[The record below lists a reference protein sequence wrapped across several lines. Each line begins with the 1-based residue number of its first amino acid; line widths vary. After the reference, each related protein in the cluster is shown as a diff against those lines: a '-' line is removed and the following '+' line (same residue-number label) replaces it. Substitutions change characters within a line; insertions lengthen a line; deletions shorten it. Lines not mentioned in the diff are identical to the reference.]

1 MKKCCAC
8 GQMKEEKHFS
18 PQSHYC
24 RGCLAEMQ
32 KLGLKAPEYQKYLA
46 KQPKIENTCGGIVA
60 RWVKHAKPGERKW
73 SIENTATGSHRF
85 GDDKQEFL
93 SVLKNQ
99 LAGE

>member
-8 GQMKEEKHFS
+8 GQVKEEKYSS
-18 PQSHYC
+18 PQSNYC
-24 RGCLAEMQ
+24 RGCLAEMH
-32 KLGLKAPEYQKYLA
+32 KLGLKATEYRKYLA
-46 KQPKIENTCGGIVA
+46 KQPKIENTCGGT
-60 RWVKHAKPGERKW
+60 KPGERKW
-73 SIENTATGSHRF
+73 SIENTATGCHWL